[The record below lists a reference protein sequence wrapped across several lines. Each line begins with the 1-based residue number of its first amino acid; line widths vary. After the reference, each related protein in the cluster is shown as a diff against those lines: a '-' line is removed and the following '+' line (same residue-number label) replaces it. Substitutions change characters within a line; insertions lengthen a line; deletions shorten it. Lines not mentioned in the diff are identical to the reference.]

1 MTDNNA
7 SKPAISIDY
16 KQNRMRIYKRT
27 LRLIGNPKHIILLIN
42 PEEQVLI
49 ILGSDK
55 SDKKAFNVKYTQ
67 IKSNQSYEINCKHLL
82 KQLLTVCNNWQ
93 DNCLYRIYGEVLQ
106 NQNAVQFQL
115 VDAFIACG
123 TKG

>member
-1 MTDNNA
+1 MENN
-7 SKPAISIDY
+7 SSRPTISIDY
-16 KQNRMRIYKRT
+16 KQNRIRIYKRT
-27 LRLIGNPKHIILLIN
+27 LRLIGNPKNIFLLIN
-42 PEEQVLI
+42 PEEQVLV

-55 SDKKAFNVKYTQ
+55 SDKKVLNTKYSHT
-67 IKSNQSYEINCKHLL
+67 KSNQSYEISCKHLL

-93 DNCLYRIYGEVLQ
+93 DNRLYRIYGEVLQ
-106 NQNAVQFQL
+106 NQNAVQFRL